1 MFQLPC
7 NSCCTSSLQWPNF
20 KIWVTGLD
28 ETAAQELTLKRPN
41 VYLIHTREAL
51 RVPTAYSFLLKSTFG
66 EFKLSNSMK
75 ANESLLEPFL

>member
-1 MFQLPC
+1 MQSAQAHGLV
-7 NSCCTSSLQWPNF
+7 LQAQQSVCPWLQQPR
-20 KIWVTGLD
+20 

-51 RVPTAYSFLLKSTFG
+51 RVPTAYSFLLKSILG

-75 ANESLLEPFL
+75 ANESLLGPFL